1 MRYLVLGIID
11 GLITAGT
18 LSASLM
24 FSGGVIDIEFALA
37 LSVVVASINALIAL
51 VAEFSHQMREVREA
65 IYRVSLRE
73 ERGKWT
79 LVHSRALYDT
89 LKSALSSFVSS
100 LVGALAVLIP
110 ASYMPQAALL
120 AVAASIVVISLLLA
134 GGSWVEFIQFAALL
148 SLAVAFGLLVGLAF
162 PVIK

>member
-1 MRYLVLGIID
+1 VRYLVLGVVD

-24 FSGGVIDIEFALA
+24 FSGGVINIQFALT
-37 LSVVVASINALIAL
+37 LSIVVATINALIAL

-73 ERGKWT
+73 RRGRWT
-79 LVHSRALYDT
+79 LVHSRALYVT
-89 LKSALSSFVSS
+89 LKSALGSFVSS
-100 LVGALAVLIP
+100 LVGALTVLFP
-110 ASYMPQAALL
+110 ACYMPQVAIL

-134 GGSWVEFIQFAALL
+134 DGSWVEFIKFAALL
-148 SLAVAFGLLVGLAF
+148 SLAVALGLLVGLAF
-162 PVIK
+162 PVIT